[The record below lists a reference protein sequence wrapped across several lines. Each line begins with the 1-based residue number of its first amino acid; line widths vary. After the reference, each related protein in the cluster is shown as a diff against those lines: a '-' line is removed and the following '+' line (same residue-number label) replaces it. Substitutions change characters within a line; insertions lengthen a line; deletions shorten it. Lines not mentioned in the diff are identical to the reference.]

1 MEQKRFSV
9 IIPAYNVENYIGKAI
24 ESVLEQTYKNYELIV
39 VNDASTDNTE
49 KIVKKYEEKYN
60 NVKLISHRENKASR
74 RSKKYRFRQ
83 CKWGVYNFFG
93 CR

>member
-24 ESVLEQTYKNYELIV
+24 DSVLEQTYKNYELII

-49 KIVKKYEEKYN
+49 EMVKKYEEKFK

-74 RSKKYRFRQ
+74 RS
-83 CKWGVYNFFG
+83 
-93 CR
+93 